1 MKFFFTLILL
11 IIFKCNLASG
21 SEKIAFIDLN
31 YIISNSVAGK
41 SINTFINGLSKEKNE
56 YFKVIESKIKKDE
69 NELISKKNI
78 IEESIYNQ
86 KVNEIRIR
94 INDYKLERQNFNK
107 NLNEK
112 KIKFNNLLLEKLNPI
127 ISTYVEKN
135 SITMVLPKKMIIIG
149 KKDLDITKQIL
160 EALDKS
166 VQKIDFDE

>member
-1 MKFFFTLILL
+1 MKFFFIIIF
-11 IIFKCNLASG
+11 IIFKFEIAVAN
-21 SEKIAFIDLN
+21 ENIAFIDLN
-31 YIISNSVAGK
+31 FIINNSVAGK
-41 SINTFINGLSKEKNE
+41 SINTYINDLSKEQNKD
-56 YFKVIESKIKKDE
+56 FKLIESEIKKDE

-78 IEESIYNQ
+78 IEESVYNQ
-86 KVNEIRIR
+86 KVNEIRVR

-135 SITMVLPKKMIIIG
+135 SITMVLPKRMIIIG

>member
-1 MKFFFTLILL
+1 M
-11 IIFKCNLASG
+11 N
-21 SEKIAFIDLN
+21 
-31 YIISNSVAGK
+31 NSVAGK
-41 SINTFINGLSKEKNE
+41 SINAFINNLSKEKNKSLKLLE
-56 YFKVIESKIKKDE
+56 NEIKKDE

-78 IEESIYNQ
+78 IEENIYKK

-127 ISTYVEKN
+127 ISKYVEKN

-160 EALDKS
+160 EILDKS
-166 VQKIDFDE
+166 VEKINFNE

>member
-1 MKFFFTLILL
+1 MRFIFIISL
-11 IIFKCNLASG
+11 IIFKFEISAAN
-21 SEKIAFIDLN
+21 EKIAFIDLDFILN
-31 YIISNSVAGK
+31 NSIAGT
-41 SINTFINGLSKEKNE
+41 SIKTFINDLSKEKNKDFE
-56 YFKVIESKIKKDE
+56 VIESEIKEDE

-78 IEESIYNQ
+78 IEESIYNK

-127 ISTYVEKN
+127 ISKYVEKN

-160 EALDKS
+160 EMLDKS

>member
-1 MKFFFTLILL
+1 MKFFFIIIL
-11 IIFKCNLASG
+11 IIFKFENAAANV
-21 SEKIAFIDLN
+21 KIAFIDLN
-31 YIISNSVAGK
+31 FIMNNSMAGT
-41 SINTFINGLSKEKNE
+41 SIKTFINDLSKEKNKDFE
-56 YFKVIESKIKKDE
+56 VIESEIKDDE

-86 KVNEIRIR
+86 KVNEIRKR

>member
-1 MKFFFTLILL
+1 MRFIFFIFL
-11 IIFKCNLASG
+11 IIFKFEIAAAN
-21 SEKIAFIDLN
+21 EKIAFIDLN
-31 YIISNSVAGK
+31 FIMNNSVAGT
-41 SINTFINGLSKEKNE
+41 SIKTYINDLNKKKNKDFE
-56 YFKVIESKIKKDE
+56 VIESEIKEDE

-78 IEESIYNQ
+78 IDESIYNK

-127 ISTYVEKN
+127 ISKYVEKN

-166 VQKIDFDE
+166 VQKINFDE